1 MKFCSY
7 LCFNDLGNVV
17 PNQILT
23 LIPYIMN
30 HKPQTANAD
39 EIMHYPFSTEA
50 LRLKFNKVLKALDE
64 LNTKDSLSNLKN
76 FEVVLDNT
84 LKRSRL
90 VLQASEIADKQLK
103 QEQLSKALG
112 LSVPMVKKYI
122 YLAKAEAEAEAEA
135 VANFKALNR
144 ERLDKGLKVNYGI
157 DAITKHLKGEKVYL
171 SEEEIQAQKDKAENK
186 RSKKQAEA
194 KASTKPKAEAEAAP
208 KPNEANYLFNPILF
222 GFEENC
228 KEDIKLNIIHSPK
241 NTAKPYLITSNV
253 PSFVLRSMFETI
265 LRHLGRCE
273 DDLETIKQYETELT
287 DEDLEEIRE
296 YEAEYTNFDS
306 DYIRIAR

>member
-1 MKFCSY
+1 MNFISY

-17 PNQILT
+17 PNRILT
-23 LIPYIMN
+23 FYTLFQMN
-30 HKPQTANAD
+30 NQTQTPNVN

-64 LNTKDSLSNLKN
+64 LRNKDSLSNLKN
-76 FEVVLDNT
+76 FEAVLDNT
-84 LKRSRL
+84 LKRSKL
-90 VLQASEIADKQLK
+90 VLQASEIAEKQLK

-112 LSVPMVKKYI
+112 FSVPMIKKYV

-135 VANFKALNR
+135 VAKFKALNK
-144 ERLDKGLKVNYGI
+144 ERLDKKQPVNYGI
-157 DAITKHLKGEKVYL
+157 DAITKHLKGENVYL
-171 SEEEIQAQKDKAENK
+171 TEAEAEALKDKKENE
-186 RSKKQAEA
+186 RTKKQAEN
-194 KASTKPKAEAEAAP
+194 KTSTKPKAEAEAVP

-222 GFEENC
+222 GFEDNC

-265 LRHLGRCE
+265 LKHLGRCE
-273 DDLETIKQYETELT
+273 NDLETIK
-287 DEDLEEIRE
+287 E
-296 YEAEYTNFDS
+296 YEAELIDEIEIEEADFTTFES
-306 DYIRIAR
+306 DHIRIAR